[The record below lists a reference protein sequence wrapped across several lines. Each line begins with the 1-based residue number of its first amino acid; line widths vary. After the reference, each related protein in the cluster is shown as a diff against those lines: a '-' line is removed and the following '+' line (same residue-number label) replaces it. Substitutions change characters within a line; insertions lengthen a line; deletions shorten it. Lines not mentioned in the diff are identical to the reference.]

1 MNRSVLLILF
11 LLAGTLAKS
20 QSKFNFSGHI
30 TDSKTHMPLA
40 GASVYFSELKKGA
53 ITNEKGEF
61 LISSLSSG
69 QYLLEVSYLG
79 YASHSEY
86 VNFEKNQVL
95 DIALDP
101 SVRENEGVT
110 VTGVSSATSIKRSP
124 IPVNILRKEDLFRNT
139 STNLIDNISKT
150 PGVSQLSTGPAVSKP
165 IIRGLGYNRVVVVND
180 GIRHEGQ
187 QWGDEH
193 GVEVDELSAARVEIL
208 KGAASLMYGSDA
220 LAGVLNII
228 SVQPAPE
235 GVTRGNFLA
244 SYFTNN
250 RQRNLHLDLGGN
262 NNGFIWGVYG
272 SYKGAGDYRN
282 KYDGYV
288 FNSKFNEKNFGGY
301 IGLHRGWG
309 FSHLVFSQFDQQF
322 GLVEGERDPLSGK
335 FVKAVN
341 DNGVESTE
349 LVSIADNHR
358 IQPFTPYQH
367 LKHFKIL
374 VDNSIKAGRDRLAFT
389 LGYQKDL
396 RSEFGDVLHPAEKG
410 LGFDMDVFNYN
421 FQYHIRERKGWRTSL
436 GLNGMA
442 QQSKNKGIETLIPAY
457 TLFDA
462 GAFIYTQKR
471 IKEFTLSGGIRFD
484 NRSLKGEELIE
495 SGNLKFPAFKRQFS
509 NISSSAG
516 FTWQADKAVNLKFNL
531 SRGFRAP
538 SIPELSSNG
547 AHEGTNRFEYGETDL
562 RSEISWQ
569 ADAGIE
575 IGTEHVSFTGNLFLN
590 RISHFIFY
598 RKLRASGGGDSLI
611 IDGPNTYYAFRFN
624 QADANLYGAEFNL
637 DIHPHPLDW
646 LHFENTFSWVRGQL
660 NKAVD
665 GVRDLPSIPAVR
677 IIDQVKLDILKKNKV
692 FQHVFLM
699 LELDNNFSQH
709 HPFTAYNTET
719 ATAGYSLLNFAM
731 GGDIYS
737 SGKKLF
743 SLVLAGNNLADV
755 AYQQHLSRLKYT
767 DLNQASGRAG
777 VFNMGRNFSLKMNL
791 PF

>member
-1 MNRSVLLILF
+1 MNRIVLSFI
-11 LLAGTLAKS
+11 LLAFFGIANS
-20 QSKFNFSGHI
+20 QTKFNFTGHV
-30 TDSKTHMPLA
+30 TDAKTRTPLA
-40 GASVYFSELKKGA
+40 GASVYFTELKKGA

-61 LISSLSSG
+61 IISSLPSG

-86 VNFEKNQVL
+86 VHFDKNIVL
-95 DIALDP
+95 EINLN
-101 SVRENEGVT
+101 SSIIENEGVT
-110 VTGVSSATSIKRSP
+110 VTGVSSATSTKRTP

-165 IIRGLGYNRVVVVND
+165 IIRGLGYNRVVVIND

-235 GVTRGNFLA
+235 GVIRGNFLA

-250 RQRNLHLDLGGN
+250 RQRNFHLDLGGN
-262 NNGFIWGVYG
+262 NNGFIWGAYG
-272 SYKGAGDYRN
+272 SYKGAGDYQN

-301 IGLHRGWG
+301 LGLHKGWG
-309 FSHLVFSQFDQQF
+309 FSHLVFSRFDQQF
-322 GLVEGERDPLSGK
+322 GLVEGDRDPLTGK
-335 FVKAVN
+335 FLKQAN
-341 DNGVESTE
+341 DNGTATDE
-349 LVSIADNHR
+349 LATIGDNHR
-358 IQPFTPYQH
+358 IKPLTPYQH
-367 LKHFKIL
+367 LQHYKVL
-374 VDNSIKAGRDRLAFT
+374 LDNSIKAGRDRLAFT
-389 LGYQKDL
+389 IGYQKDL
-396 RSEFGDVLHPAEKG
+396 RSEFGNVLDPSEKG

-421 FQYHIRERKGWRTSL
+421 FQYHIREKKGWRTSL

-442 QQSKNKGIETLIPAY
+442 QNSKNKGTETLIPAY

-471 IKEFTLSGGIRFD
+471 IEEFTFSGGIRFD
-484 NRSLKGEELIE
+484 NRSLKGEQLIE
-495 SGNLKFPAFKRQFS
+495 AGNLKFESLNRKFS
-509 NISSSAG
+509 NLSASAG
-516 FTWQADKAVNLKFNL
+516 FTWQANKEVNLKFNL

-547 AHEGTNRFEYGETDL
+547 AHEGTNRFEYGERNL

-569 ADAGIE
+569 ADAGVE
-575 IGTEHVSFTGNLFLN
+575 IGTEHISFTGNLFFN
-590 RISHFIFY
+590 SIEHFIFY
-598 RKLRASGGGDSLI
+598 RKLTARAGGDSMI
-611 IDGPNTYYAFRFN
+611 VDGGDQFFAFRFN
-624 QADANLYGAEFNL
+624 QANAHLYGLEFNL

-646 LHFENTFSWVRGQL
+646 LHLENTYSWVRGKLSQ
-660 NKAVD
+660 AQD
-665 GVRDLPSIPAVR
+665 GVNDLPFMPAPR
-677 IIDQVKLDILKKNKV
+677 LIDQVKLDILKKNKT
-692 FQHVFLM
+692 FQHVFVM
-699 LELDNNFSQH
+699 AELDNNFAQK

-719 ATAGYSLLNFAM
+719 ATPGYSLLNLAI

-737 SGKKLF
+737 AKRKLF
-743 SLVLAGNNLADV
+743 SLVITGNNLTDV
-755 AYQQHLSRLKYT
+755 AYQQHMSRLKYT
-767 DLNQASGRAG
+767 QVNQLTGRMG
-777 VFNMGRNFSLKMNL
+777 VFNMGRNFAVKLNL